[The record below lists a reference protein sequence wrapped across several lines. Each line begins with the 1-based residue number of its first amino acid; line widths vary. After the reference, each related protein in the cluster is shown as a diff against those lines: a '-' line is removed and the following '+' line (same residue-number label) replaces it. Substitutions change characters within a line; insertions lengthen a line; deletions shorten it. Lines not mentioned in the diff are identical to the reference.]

1 MTVAPT
7 LAPAR
12 TLPVAVLA
20 RTTWPGLPFDA
31 LRAQYAGAVQA
42 GFIARSLLASARF
55 ERALAGLERLVWGPL
70 ARRT

>member
-1 MTVAPT
+1 MTVAPY
-7 LAPAR
+7 LAPAEMPPHALSASR
-12 TLPVAVLA
+12 A
-20 RTTWPGLPFDA
+20 WIGLPFDA

-55 ERALAGLERLVWGPL
+55 ERALARLEQFVWGPL